1 MPRFLADTPYR
12 RATRLHFI
20 SDREVNV
27 VLCPVSNPPI
37 LRRREMQGGVNQP
50 SCSGMSTSANSATY
64 IETLRSW
71 RTWARRR
78 LPGHVYSYL
87 SSGRLVSLVVA
98 YLAVAYYKYTENAC
112 IDTIGTYRGVHS
124 SAVLRLTETRYSPGF
139 FQSQF
144 HYCTPT
150 CTLCSTLGILP
161 ICIRRR
167 TLGSQSDRDHTITL
181 AARL

>member
-1 MPRFLADTPYR
+1 M
-12 RATRLHFI
+12 
-20 SDREVNV
+20 
-27 VLCPVSNPPI
+27 VLRPDSNSPI

-112 IDTIGTYRGVHS
+112 IDTIDTIDTIGTYRGVHS
-124 SAVLRLTETRYSPGF
+124 SAVLRLTETRYLPGF
-139 FQSQF
+139 FQPRF
-144 HYCTPT
+144 HYHTRVGSVRFAQHWIFT
-150 CTLCSTLGILP
+150 
-161 ICIRRR
+161 ICIFRR